1 MRYFHR
7 RTFLAALVGGA
18 VVSWLP
24 AALAKQRAVSERR
37 ALDGAIQVDLKDM
50 LNKGLKSR
58 RKSEFAFVD
67 EVVTEV
73 DAGRLPRKEVEQV
86 FLWARRQPRHP
97 FQYFQFAM
105 TKQARRFGVRL

>member
-1 MRYFHR
+1 MRYFDR
-7 RTFLAALVGGA
+7 RTLLAGLVGG
-18 VVSWLP
+18 VSIAWLP
-24 AALAKQRAVSERR
+24 AVLAQQSISARRAV
-37 ALDGAIQVDLKDM
+37 DGAIQVDLKEM

-67 EVVTEV
+67 VVVEEV

-86 FLWARRQPRHP
+86 FLWARRQQRHP

>member
-1 MRYFHR
+1 MRYFDR

-18 VVSWLP
+18 AISWLP
-24 AALAKQRAVSERR
+24 IAFAQQRSVSERR
-37 ALDGAIQVDLKDM
+37 AVDGAIQLDLKEM

-67 EVVTEV
+67 EVVGEV

-86 FLWARRQPRHP
+86 FLWARHQQRHP

-105 TKQARRFGVRL
+105 AKKARRFGVRL